1 MDFHVDEEP
10 GAVERHWFPL
20 DRAIVRETGVALLGP
35 PPAELFAP
43 IPRPVLVPVVRE
55 ALEWNLAAGR
65 SVDDNTVLN
74 TCRALRWLREDV
86 WSSKSGA
93 GAWALPRVADAEL
106 VEAALARRNRSAELG
121 RERVVR
127 FVESV
132 LAELEPA

>member
-1 MDFHVDEEP
+1 
-10 GAVERHWFPL
+10 
-20 DRAIVRETGVALLGP
+20 
-35 PPAELFAP
+35 
-43 IPRPVLVPVVRE
+43 VVRE